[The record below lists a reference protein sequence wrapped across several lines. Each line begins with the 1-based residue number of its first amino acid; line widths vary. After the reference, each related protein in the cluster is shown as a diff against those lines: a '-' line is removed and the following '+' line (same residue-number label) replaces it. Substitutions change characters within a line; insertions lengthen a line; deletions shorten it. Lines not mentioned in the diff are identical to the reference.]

1 MTLILVRLLA
11 GAKSAIEKIKEYVD
25 RAQVLKKN
33 ADEAISRGEL
43 DKASEFLW
51 GIVSCYL
58 NGLKLL
64 RTGKPASNHRELVRV
79 AEDVEKVLA
88 DERFSTAMRNAEKLH
103 ANFYHMFLS
112 TRDLA
117 QLYREIMYAL
127 KRLHELLY
135 REAKHLLT

>member
-1 MTLILVRLLA
+1 MA
-11 GAKSAIEKIKEYVD
+11 GAKLVTEKIKEYVD

-64 RTGKPASNHRELVRV
+64 RTGKPASNP
-79 AEDVEKVLA
+79 
-88 DERFSTAMRNAEKLH
+88 
-103 ANFYHMFLS
+103 
-112 TRDLA
+112 
-117 QLYREIMYAL
+117 
-127 KRLHELLY
+127 
-135 REAKHLLT
+135 